1 MSRHVPV
8 EERDHGDEIRSKKRR
23 QDIEKEWRFVDRYLD
38 ENAQNILLGEC
49 PSQLSEHRIDELFAA
64 VTKDVSGYKSKIRNN
79 YLAELLQR
87 AASEHNLDLPNQQR
101 IVVLHGDSA
110 PATPAGFEE
119 LAILRTW
126 VNGFWVDIENPRS
139 RDIAKE
145 KKLDAGR
152 LIFSFIVFGGVHS
165 KKKLRWLVD
174 AIPKGVFSRD
184 GLTWMD
190 IETNMGLW
198 RWYPDPVSMLL
209 LQHWYRTHGANQWPA
224 EMNTDLARLV
234 FNYLRFLE
242 LLQRGE
248 TKPKHVFRRLFDAS
262 ATLDATWIEGAI
274 HHIQRSI
281 NATVSLPAEAWARLL
296 TKKVPRRI
304 SGNVE
309 ETKSRPVTDLQPL
322 TGRCDTDVFI
332 GVRAIQ
338 AILKKA
344 TRRSDL
350 GAGDKTYQELTAI
363 AGDDSWAPVVR
374 VLASWTAH
382 MRRYGGRQK
391 RIVTSSIKKYLSSI
405 AKPLAEI
412 LSGADDLNA
421 FGEDEWQEVYD
432 RLLATATSG
441 KQRSSRAIFAGWFHE
456 YLVVQFGMPEVEIE
470 GATVNGE
477 VDANI
482 LTPAE
487 YVRSKNI
494 LAYSG
499 ESPRLIQIR
508 QNVLTLGF
516 RCGFRRTEI
525 QKTLIKDLQGLLDSS
540 CKRPELLTR
549 SNKFAAQKSDSGTRR
564 MPLWTLLTDGE
575 LEELREWYRY
585 RLREPGTKPT
595 DLLFCAPQRGSELI
609 PQRELFT
616 PIQEA
621 MRAASGTDTLRF
633 HHLRHSCVTFTAMR
647 LFERH
652 AGELMRDE
660 WATDDDGNIVMPHW
674 GQDIFSIAN
683 RSPGWGPTRKKLWFL
698 ALLAGHASP
707 GQTLASY
714 AHLMDYVIGV
724 RQAQRRL
731 PALGTPA
738 QANLLGSTPESV
750 AVFRSRQKL
759 KGEPTARELA
769 AVVLRRWPSGVC
781 QTAGKHLIEFNA
793 PDPKA
798 LPERLVV
805 EPNTA
810 FLIYGALLEYN
821 RLVAEDYGRE
831 MAMHKVGER
840 FALAAGTLEAWLEL
854 GRSLI
859 NQPVRKG
866 SRVRKYTRNPVKDAK
881 QVSFKD
887 GVGGVV
893 MPELPECPAPPT
905 AKGAHGLVEDI
916 FERVRRWLREEPEA
930 ALHAL
935 QTVNDAIT
943 SSNTQ
948 ILFTRDE
955 GKLTYREFIEQA
967 GLMHLIKVRIKGPQR
982 VVPDRELKAHW
993 SHRFNVP
1000 KSRVVIISQAS
1011 EGDRFRYGSAQ
1022 IEIRPEPKLGKG
1034 ASQNTMK
1041 AVKFAIF
1048 MLMLSCAGE

>member
-1 MSRHVPV
+1 MSRHVPI
-8 EERDHGDEIRSKKRR
+8 EKRAHGDEIRSDKRR
-23 QDIEKEWRFVDRYLD
+23 QEVEKEWKFVDHYLD
-38 ENAQNILLGEC
+38 ENARDIVLGQC
-49 PSQLSEHRIDELFAA
+49 PSQLPEQRIDELFEA
-64 VTKDVSGYKSKIRNN
+64 VTKDVSRHNFKLRHN

-87 AASEHNLDLPNQQR
+87 AAREHNLDLPNQQR
-101 IVVLHGDSA
+101 LVVLHGESA
-110 PATPAGFEE
+110 PATPLGFEQ

-126 VNGFWVDIENPRS
+126 VNGFWEDFENPKS
-139 RDIAKE
+139 RESARE

-152 LIFSFIVFGGVHS
+152 LIFSFVVFGGVHS
-165 KKKLRWLVD
+165 KKKLQWLVD
-174 AIPKGVFSRD
+174 TISNGVFHREE
-184 GLTWMD
+184 LTWMD
-190 IETNMGLW
+190 IETKQGLR

-209 LQHWYRTHGANQWPA
+209 LQHWYRTYGADQWPT

-234 FNYLRFLE
+234 FNYLRFLD
-242 LLQRGE
+242 LLQKGE
-248 TKPKHVFRRLFDAS
+248 TKSKPIFWRLIDSS
-262 ATLDATWIEGAI
+262 ATLDATRIEGAI

-281 NATVSLPAEAWARLL
+281 DATVSLPADAWARLL

-304 SGNVE
+304 SGKVE
-309 ETKSRPVTDLQPL
+309 ETKTRPVTGLQPL
-322 TGRCDTDVFI
+322 TGRCDSDVFI

-338 AILKKA
+338 AVLKKA

-363 AGDDSWAPVVR
+363 AGDDAWAPVVR
-374 VLASWTAH
+374 VLASWAAH

-412 LSGADDLNA
+412 LAGTEDLNA
-421 FGEDEWQEVYD
+421 LGEDEWQEAYD
-432 RLLATATSG
+432 RLLATASSG
-441 KQRSSRAIFAGWFHE
+441 KQRSNRAICAGWFHD
-456 YLVVQFGMPEVEIE
+456 YLVEHFGMPEVEIE

-487 YVRSKNI
+487 YVRAKKM

-499 ESPRLIQIR
+499 ESHRLIRIR

-525 QKTLIKDLQGLLDSS
+525 QKTLIKDLQGLLDPLS
-540 CKRPELLTR
+540 KRPELLTR
-549 SNKFAAQKSDSGTRR
+549 GNKFAGQKSDSGTRR
-564 MPLWTLLTDGE
+564 LPLWALLTDGE

-633 HHLRHSCVTFTAMR
+633 HHLRHSCVTFTALR

-652 AGELMRDE
+652 AGELMKVE

-683 RSPGWGPTRKKLWFL
+683 RSSGWAPTRKKLWFL

-731 PALGTPA
+731 PVLSTQA

-750 AVFRSRQKL
+750 AVFRSRQNL
-759 KGEPTARELA
+759 KDKPTASELA
-769 AVVLRRWPSGVC
+769 AVANRRWPGGVC
-781 QTAGKHLIEFNA
+781 RTAGKNLTDFKMQ
-793 PDPKA
+793 DPKA
-798 LPERLVV
+798 LPERLAV
-805 EPNTA
+805 EPYTA
-810 FLIYGALLEYN
+810 FMIYGALLQFN
-821 RLVAEDYGRE
+821 RLVAEGHDKEKAVSG
-831 MAMHKVGER
+831 AAER
-840 FALAAGTLEAWLEL
+840 FDLAAGALEAWLEL
-854 GRSLI
+854 GKYLM
-859 NQPVRKG
+859 NQHARDG
-866 SRVRKYTRNPVKDAK
+866 SRVTKYTRNLIKDAK
-881 QVSFKD
+881 QVRFKD

-893 MPELPECPAPPT
+893 MPELPECPTPPT
-905 AKGAHGLVEDI
+905 AKAAHGLVEDI
-916 FERVRRWLREEPEA
+916 FEHVRGWLRAEPESA
-930 ALHAL
+930 SHAL

-955 GKLTYREFIEQA
+955 DKLIYREFIEQA
-967 GLMHLIKVRIKGPQR
+967 GLVHLIKVRIKGPQR

-993 SHRFNVP
+993 SQRFNVP
-1000 KSRVVIISQAS
+1000 KARVVIISQAS
-1011 EGDRFRYGSAQ
+1011 KGDRFPYGSAQ
-1022 IEIRPEPKLGKG
+1022 IEIRPELKLGKG

>member
-8 EERDHGDEIRSKKRR
+8 EERDHGDEIRTKKRR
-23 QDIEKEWRFVDRYLD
+23 QKVEKERRFVEDYLD
-38 ENAQNILLGEC
+38 ENARDILLGEC
-49 PSQLSEHRIDELFAA
+49 PSQLSEQRIDELFAA
-64 VTKDVSGYKSKIRNN
+64 VTKDVSGYKLKIRHN
-79 YLAELLQR
+79 YLAELLQQ

-101 IVVLHGDSA
+101 MVVLHGESA
-110 PATPAGFEE
+110 PATPSGFEE

-126 VNGFWVDIENPRS
+126 VNGFWADIENPRS
-139 RDIAKE
+139 RNIAKE
-145 KKLDAGR
+145 KRLDAGR
-152 LIFSFIVFGGVHS
+152 LIFSFVVFGGVHS

-184 GLTWMD
+184 ELTWMD

-209 LQHWYRTHGANQWPA
+209 LQHWYRTHGADQWPA

-242 LLQRGE
+242 LLQKGE
-248 TKPKHVFRRLFDAS
+248 TKPKHVFRRLTDAS
-262 ATLDATWIEGAI
+262 ATLDATRIEGAI

-281 NATVSLPAEAWARLL
+281 GAMVSLPADAWARLL
-296 TKKVPRRI
+296 TKKVPLRRP
-304 SGNVE
+304 E
-309 ETKSRPVTDLQPL
+309 RLDDPETQPVTDLQPL
-322 TGRCDTDVFI
+322 TGRCDSDVFN
-332 GVRAIQ
+332 GVSAIRRV
-338 AILKKA
+338 LNKA
-344 TRRSDL
+344 TPKSKL
-350 GAGDKTYQELTAI
+350 GAGDKTYQELIAI
-363 AGDDSWAPVVR
+363 AGDNSWAPVVR
-374 VLASWTAH
+374 TLASWAAH

-405 AKPLAEI
+405 ANPLAEI
-412 LSGADDLNA
+412 LAGTEDLNA
-421 FGEDEWQEVYD
+421 LGEDEWHEVYD
-432 RLLATATSG
+432 RLLATASSG
-441 KQRSSRAIFAGWFHE
+441 KQRSNRAIFAGWFHD
-456 YLVVQFGMPEVEIE
+456 YLVEHFGMPEVEIE

-487 YVRSKNI
+487 YVRAKKM
-494 LAYSG
+494 LPYSG
-499 ESPRLIQIR
+499 ESPRLIKIQ

-525 QKTLIKDLQGLLDSS
+525 QKTLIKDLQGLLGPSS
-540 CKRPELLTR
+540 KRPELLTR
-549 SNKFAAQKSDSGTRR
+549 GNKFAGQKSDSGTRR
-564 MPLWTLLTDGE
+564 LPLWALLTDGE

-585 RLREPGTKPT
+585 RRSEPGTKPT
-595 DLLFCAPQRGSELI
+595 DLLFCAPQRGNELI

-633 HHLRHSCVTFTAMR
+633 HHLRHSCVTFTAVR

-652 AGELMRDE
+652 AGELMKDE
-660 WATDDDGNIVMPHW
+660 WASDDDGNIVMPHW

-683 RSPGWGPTRKKLWFL
+683 RSPGWAPTRKKLWFL
-698 ALLAGHASP
+698 ALLTGHASP

-714 AHLMDYVIGV
+714 THLMDYVIGV

-731 PALGTPA
+731 PALSTQA

-769 AVVLRRWPSGVC
+769 AVALRRWPAGVC
-781 QTAGKHLIEFNA
+781 QTAGKGLIKFKA
-793 PDPKA
+793 PDSKA
-798 LPERLVV
+798 LPERLAV
-805 EPNTA
+805 EPYTA
-810 FLIYGALLEYN
+810 FLIYGALLQFN
-821 RLVAEDYGRE
+821 RLVADGYDRE
-831 MAMHKVGER
+831 KAVSRVAER
-840 FALAAGTLEAWLEL
+840 FDMAAGAIEAWLEQGKYL
-854 GRSLI
+854 M
-859 NQPVRKG
+859 NQHARDG
-866 SRVRKYTRNPVKDAK
+866 SRVTKYTRNLIKDAK
-881 QVSFKD
+881 QVRFKD

-893 MPELPECPAPPT
+893 MPELPECPTPPT
-905 AKGAHGLVEDI
+905 AKAAHGLVEDI
-916 FERVRRWLREEPEA
+916 FEHVRCWLRAEPESA
-930 ALHAL
+930 SHAL

-955 GKLTYREFIEQA
+955 DKLIYREFIEQA

-982 VVPDRELKAHW
+982 GVPDRELKAHW
-993 SHRFNVP
+993 SQRFNVP
-1000 KSRVVIISQAS
+1000 KARVVIISQAS
-1011 EGDRFRYGSAQ
+1011 KGDRFPYGSAQ
-1022 IEIRPEPKLGKG
+1022 IEIRPELKLGKG